1 MCCFRDAELGAVPSP
16 LLVLFLPP
24 LLFPWALRG
33 LSGDWVCVR
42 QCAICGSSLS
52 LLPACLRNL
61 PTQLRNWSDK
71 SILDYHLIQVMRVTL
86 PAPDTARSS
95 SASNKPHCACSK
107 SKRRQLFI
115 RDTRKTRRSHI
126 PKLTQGQ
133 RESLGLWQ
141 PRQETFQRPECINE
155 QTVADIKALAFLF
168 LFFLWNRFHYVSLT
182 GQDLPMYSRLAS
194 NF

>member
-1 MCCFRDAELGAVPSP
+1 MCCFRDVELGAVPSP

-24 LLFPWALRG
+24 LLFPWALRS
-33 LSGDWVCVR
+33 LSGDRVCVQQR
-42 QCAICGSSLS
+42 AICCSSLS
-52 LLPACLRNL
+52 LMPACLRNFR
-61 PTQLRNWSDK
+61 TQLRNWNK

-86 PAPDTARSS
+86 PAADTARKQLSLEQ
-95 SASNKPHCACSK
+95 AALRLLQKQK
-107 SKRRQLFI
+107 RQLFR
-115 RDTRKTRRSHI
+115 RDTRKTGRPHI
-126 PKLTQGQ
+126 PKITQGQ

-141 PRQETFQRPECINE
+141 PWQKTFQRPECING